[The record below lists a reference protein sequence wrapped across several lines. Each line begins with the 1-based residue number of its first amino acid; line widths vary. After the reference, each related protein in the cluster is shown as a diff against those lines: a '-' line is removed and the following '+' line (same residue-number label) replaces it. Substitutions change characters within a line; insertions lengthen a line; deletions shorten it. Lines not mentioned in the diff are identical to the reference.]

1 VSNYSGRPRNSK
13 LTPGIA
19 LLSIRYFGGTDG
31 PMTHCLNCGAERDAD
46 ICAVCGLGSLAA
58 EFSLRRRLLN
68 HTAIF
73 LLGALAFVVASARYP
88 ALELDGILIFIG
100 VMFFLTLGVAIWVER
115 RALRHAEVEALK
127 RVYYGLVP
135 LPWLLAILLLAN
147 GALDSSVPRTERVR
161 VIGKFAM
168 HGPVAN
174 RRLIVHS
181 WRPGSRFERIPVDL
195 GDYDRFS
202 TGDLADV
209 RVKEGLVGIPWVAGV
224 SRP

>member
-1 VSNYSGRPRNSK
+1 
-13 LTPGIA
+13 
-19 LLSIRYFGGTDG
+19 
-31 PMTHCLNCGAERDAD
+31 MTHCLNCGAERDAD
-46 ICAVCGLGSLAA
+46 ICAVCGLGSSAA

-73 LLGALAFVVASARYP
+73 LLGALAFVVASGRYP

-127 RVYYGLVP
+127 RIYYGLVP
-135 LPWLLAILLLAN
+135 LPWLLALLLLAN

-161 VIGKFAM
+161 VVGKFAM
-168 HGPVAN
+168 HGPVGN
-174 RRLIVHS
+174 RRLIVNS
-181 WRPGSRFERIPVDL
+181 WRAGNHFERIPVDL

-202 TGDLADV
+202 TGDLVDV
-209 RVKEGLVGIPWVAGV
+209 RVKEGLVGIPWVVGV